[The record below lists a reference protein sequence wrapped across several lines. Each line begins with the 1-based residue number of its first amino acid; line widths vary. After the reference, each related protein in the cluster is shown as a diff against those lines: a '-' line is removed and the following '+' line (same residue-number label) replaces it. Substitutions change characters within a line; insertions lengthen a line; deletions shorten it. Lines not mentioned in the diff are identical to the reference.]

1 MNKLIEY
8 SLFGNPLKE
17 WVIALAILFG
27 SVVVAKLLYFL
38 FGRIFKGIASRTSN
52 RLDDILID
60 MLEEPVVFAVI
71 IIGLWWGYDHLS
83 FGAGFQLWAQ
93 RIFQVLIAINITWF
107 IARVVDAVI
116 SEYLIPY
123 AERSKGSMDQVMP
136 VVRKSLKAIVWSLGV
151 VLALNNAGYDV
162 GALLAGVGIGGLAMA
177 MAAKDFVANIFGGIT
192 VLIDKPF
199 AVGDRILISGIDGT
213 VKEVGIRTTRLQTAA
228 GRMVTIP
235 NYKFTDSA
243 VENISVEPA
252 RKVVQSFGLT
262 YDTRPEKLDKATAIL
277 RTIVDDHP
285 DTEDGT
291 QVWFSGFSE
300 SSLDITLVYY
310 ITKGAPIGGTQ
321 GDINMEVLKQFN
333 AAGLDFA
340 FPTQTVYELPAKG
353 SSSEPSQS

>member
-17 WVIALAILFG
+17 WAIALAIVVG
-27 SVVVAKLLYFL
+27 SVVLAKLLYLL
-38 FGRIFKGIASRTSN
+38 FGRLFRGIASRTSN

-71 IIGLWWGYDHLS
+71 IIGMWWGYDHLS
-83 FGAGFQLWAQ
+83 FGESFQLWAQ

-123 AERSKGSMDQVMP
+123 AERSKGSMDQIMP

-199 AVGDRILISGIDGT
+199 TVGDRILISGMDGT

-235 NYKFTDSA
+235 NHKFTDSA

-252 RKVVQSFGLT
+252 RKVVQTFGLT
-262 YDTRPEKLDKATAIL
+262 YDTSPVKMEEASAIL
-277 RTIVDDHP
+277 HAIADDHR
-285 DTEDGT
+285 DTDDGT
-291 QVWFSGFSE
+291 QVWFSGFGD
-300 SSLDITLVYY
+300 SSLDLTLVYY
-310 ITKGAPIGGTQ
+310 ITKGAPIGGIQ

-333 AAGLDFA
+333 AAGLEFA
-340 FPTQTVYELPAKG
+340 FPTQTVHERASKDAQG
-353 SSSEPSQS
+353 GVPST